1 MLWLTN
7 ESGPGCPA
15 GKKYRLSLMSYQS
28 VVNKIRR
35 HYKMK
40 GQTTR
45 VLRIVLLVYA
55 IYYVLYGSFHV
66 LFPEVLGPK
75 FPALER
81 IIGAAMLAFA
91 FCAELA
97 YREKTWDRVKP
108 SIQVIVFWMILYIIT
123 MAWGILTGEIPAE
136 AWIFVIIGAVFTA
149 LLAFL
154 YFREKRMQG

>member
-1 MLWLTN
+1 
-7 ESGPGCPA
+7 
-15 GKKYRLSLMSYQS
+15 
-28 VVNKIRR
+28 
-35 HYKMK
+35 MK
-40 GQTTR
+40 GKTSKA
-45 VLRIVLLVYA
+45 LRIALLVYA
-55 IYYVLYGSFHV
+55 IYYVLYGLYHV
-66 LFPEVLGPK
+66 LYPEVLGPK

-97 YREKTWDRVKP
+97 YREMRWDRVKP
-108 SIQVIVFWMILYIIT
+108 LIQVIVFWMILYIIT
-123 MAWGILTGEIPAE
+123 MSWGILNGEIPAE

>member
-1 MLWLTN
+1 
-7 ESGPGCPA
+7 
-15 GKKYRLSLMSYQS
+15 
-28 VVNKIRR
+28 
-35 HYKMK
+35 MK

-45 VLRIVLLVYA
+45 VLRITLLVYA
-55 IYYVLYGSFHV
+55 IYYVLYGLYHV
-66 LFPEVLGPK
+66 LFPEMLGPK

-97 YREKTWDRVKP
+97 YREKVWERGKP
-108 SIQVIVFWMILYIIT
+108 LILVIVFWMFLYITT
-123 MAWGILTGEIPAE
+123 MAWGILNGEIPAE

-154 YFREKRMQG
+154 YFREKRMHG